1 MCLQHPGWA
10 QETFAEGPDGVS
22 SQDYFLGL
30 RGRRQQKQVDSGI
43 EQDSLP
49 PWLHG
54 WRHLEILSLSLSL
67 SAQAWGNQQGCPR
80 RKATELRLYR
90 REAMSEGTSAT
101 LDTFAGQA

>member
-10 QETFAEGPDGVS
+10 QEMFAEGTDGVS

-49 PWLHG
+49 PLAAWLEAS
-54 WRHLEILSLSLSL
+54 RDSLSL

>member
-10 QETFAEGPDGVS
+10 QEMFAEGTDGVS

-30 RGRRQQKQVDSGI
+30 RGRRQQKQVDV
-43 EQDSLP
+43 EQNRTAFPLAA
-49 PWLHG
+49 WLEAS
-54 WRHLEILSLSLSL
+54 RDSLSL

-90 REAMSEGTSAT
+90 REATSEGTSAT